1 MLNRNE
7 ITGLGKEDGRA
18 AGRRPEQLP
27 RSGHLNSPVFIL
39 TLCFLELN
47 SSLTVNTS
55 SLSISLEPGSLVR
68 TL

>member
-1 MLNRNE
+1 M
-7 ITGLGKEDGRA
+7 GLGKEDGIA
-18 AGRRPEQLP
+18 AGSRPEQAP
-27 RSGHLNSPVFIL
+27 RLGDLNSPVFIL

-47 SSLTVNTS
+47 SSLTVKTS